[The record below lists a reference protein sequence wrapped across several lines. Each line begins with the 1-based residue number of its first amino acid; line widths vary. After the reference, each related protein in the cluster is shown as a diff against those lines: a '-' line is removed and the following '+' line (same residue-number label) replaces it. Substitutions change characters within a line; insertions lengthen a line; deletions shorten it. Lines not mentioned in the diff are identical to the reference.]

1 MTRTVTDTALMMGV
15 LSQPDARDHMSL
27 PYQDIAWLDLDMD
40 LRGVRI
46 GLLLDAGC
54 GLPVDPEILTPCRP
68 PRACSRRPAPS
79 SNP

>member
-54 GLPVDPEILTPCRP
+54 GLPVDPEILDAVQAAAR
-68 PRACSRRPAPS
+68 CSRRPAPS

>member
-54 GLPVDPEILTPCRP
+54 GLWIPRSWTPVQAAARH
-68 PRACSRRPAPS
+68 RRPAPS

>member
-1 MTRTVTDTALMMGV
+1 
-15 LSQPDARDHMSL
+15 MSL

-54 GLPVDPEILTPCRP
+54 GLCPWIPRSWTPCRAAA
-68 PRACSRRPAPS
+68 RLFRRPAPS